1 MHGRSQALKCQVTPQ
16 NKVNIGMS
24 VSHKEVHRR
33 NLSLAEVLLTRARA
47 MRHLNY
53 ASRKGSHFDRGRLD
67 FSSIAGYLNMS
78 PSIIRWLWN
87 RYNETG

>member
-53 ASRKGSHFDRGRLD
+53 VQVARAVTLIQEGWTFRLLPGI
-67 FSSIAGYLNMS
+67 SICLR
-78 PSIIRWLWN
+78 P
-87 RYNETG
+87 